1 MLRKASHHSRVW
13 SQPASWVGF
22 AAFILVLLVQPQ
34 TALADDDRT
43 KALFNELRCVVCQNQ
58 SIAESDADVAKD
70 LREIVREQIGAG
82 KTDSQIKTFLVDRYG
97 EFILL
102 KPVLSWHTALL
113 WLAPALFLLF
123 SVLLLIRRFSSRSV
137 AIDDRLNAQEEQELK
152 SLLKEKT

>member
-1 MLRKASHHSRVW
+1 MW
-13 SQPASWVGF
+13 PASWIGL
-22 AAFILVLLVQPQ
+22 AALVLALLVQPP
-34 TALADDDRT
+34 TALADDART
-43 KALFNELRCVVCQNQ
+43 KALFHELRCVVCQNQ

-113 WLAPALFLLF
+113 WLAPGLFLIF
-123 SVLLLIRRFSSRSV
+123 AFLLLIRRFSSRSV
-137 AIDDRLNAQEEQELK
+137 AVDDRLNAQEEQELK
-152 SLLKEKT
+152 SLLKEKP

>member
-1 MLRKASHHSRVW
+1 MW
-13 SQPASWVGF
+13 PASWIGL
-22 AAFILVLLVQPQ
+22 AALVLALLVQPP
-34 TALADDDRT
+34 TALADDART
-43 KALFNELRCVVCQNQ
+43 KALFHELRCVVCQNQ

-113 WLAPALFLLF
+113 WLAPIC
-123 SVLLLIRRFSSRSV
+123 SRTISRR
-137 AIDDRLNAQEEQELK
+137 
-152 SLLKEKT
+152 SLATSASDS